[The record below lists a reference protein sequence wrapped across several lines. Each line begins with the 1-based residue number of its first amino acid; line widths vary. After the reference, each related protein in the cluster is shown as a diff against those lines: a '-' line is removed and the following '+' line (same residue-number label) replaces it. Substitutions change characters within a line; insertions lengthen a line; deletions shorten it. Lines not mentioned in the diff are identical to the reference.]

1 MAVLLRY
8 GVYRENT
15 PVARR
20 AQDEKDR
27 AQTDR
32 SDVMAED
39 DTPVWTLVTPTGK
52 RVECVMRFAP
62 GGVELDIAIDGEPSG
77 RQTFSTGTEAFA
89 CAEEQ
94 REYWENAGE

>member
-1 MAVLLRY
+1 
-8 GVYRENT
+8 
-15 PVARR
+15 
-20 AQDEKDR
+20 
-27 AQTDR
+27 
-32 SDVMAED
+32 MAEG

-62 GGVELDIAIDGEPSG
+62 GGVELEICIDGAPSG

-94 REYWENAGE
+94 REYWENDGDE